1 MRPFAASLDVTLIRF
16 YFMMAVV
23 FIGLFSG
30 YYLIAG
36 LALPIFLA
44 TLLGLSFKKEVQKSQ
59 KVSLS
64 PSQHVVTNDNVRLA
78 A

>member
-44 TLLGLSFKKEVQKSQ
+44 TLLGLSFKKEVQIKT
-59 KVSLS
+59 KNFTFTVNNILY
-64 PSQHVVTNDNVRLA
+64 
-78 A
+78 

>member
-44 TLLGLSFKKEVQKSQ
+44 TLLGISFKKEVQKSQ